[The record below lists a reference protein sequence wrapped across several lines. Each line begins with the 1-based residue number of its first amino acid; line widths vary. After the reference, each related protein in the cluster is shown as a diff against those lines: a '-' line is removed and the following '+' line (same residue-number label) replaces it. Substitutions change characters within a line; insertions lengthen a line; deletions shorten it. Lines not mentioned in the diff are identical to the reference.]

1 MIVYVGYFLIV
12 LFLVAIY
19 NRSKIRKVYSLYSI
33 FKNTVDPEN
42 KKNCCQITYDVCK
55 VFYMLCFP
63 TKPPE
68 RFNKKLIKVPYKYR
82 ENEYV
87 YLLKIPRGSFY
98 IESITDENGN
108 NVKEDIEPY
117 LGPNLD
123 CHNAEVFPRD
133 FGLKK
138 LIIKDSNNIISTFE
152 EDEKIILN
160 KSKID

>member
-1 MIVYVGYFLIV
+1 MIVYFGYFLIV

-19 NRSKIRKVYSLYSI
+19 NRSKIKKVYSLYSI

-63 TKPPE
+63 PKPPE
-68 RFNKKLIKVPYKYR
+68 RFNKKHVKVPYKYR

-87 YLLKIPRGSFY
+87 YLLKVPRGAFQVD
-98 IESITDENGN
+98 SITDENGN
-108 NVKEDIEPY
+108 DVRVDIEPY

-123 CHNAEVFPRD
+123 CHGADVFPRD

-138 LIIKDSNNIISTFE
+138 LIIKDSNEIISTFE
-152 EDEKIILN
+152 EDEKIVLN
-160 KSKID
+160 KSKLD

>member
-1 MIVYVGYFLIV
+1 MIVYIGYVLII
-12 LFLVAIY
+12 LFLTAIY
-19 NRSKIRKVYSLYSI
+19 NRSKIKKMYSLYSI

-63 TKPPE
+63 PKPPE
-68 RFNKKLIKVPYKYR
+68 RFNKKHIKVPYTYR

-87 YLLKIPRGSFY
+87 YLLKVPRGVLY
-98 IESITDENGN
+98 IETVTDENGN
-108 NVKEDIEPY
+108 DIKGDIEPY

-123 CHNAEVFPRD
+123 CHDADVFPRD

-138 LIIKDSNNIISTFE
+138 ITLKDSDGNVSTFE
-152 EDEKIILN
+152 ENEKIILN
-160 KSKID
+160 KN